1 MNELNESPRPE
12 SRRSA
17 GRNSLLFIGGL
28 FVLGLALAFLL
39 FGGGLFQ
46 SRPRSATANLPQVP
60 AFDDSSTS
68 VAAVVQSGAPLN
80 VGDAAHDFTL
90 QDLDGNTVQLSALRG
105 QPVIVNFW
113 ATWCAPCRIEMPEL
127 QEAYTAHAGDGLAIL
142 AVNQMEEP
150 TAVRTFFR
158 DEMGLTFTPVMDTEG
173 TVADQYGAIGL
184 PSTFFIDADGVVT
197 AVHRGVLTREQIDAY
212 LADILP
218 Q

>member
-1 MNELNESPRPE
+1 MDESNATPQPE
-12 SRRSA
+12 SGRPA
-17 GRNSLLFIGGL
+17 GRNPLLFVGGL
-28 FVLGLALAFLL
+28 FLLGIALAFLL
-39 FGGGLFQ
+39 FGGSLFQ
-46 SRPRSATANLPQVP
+46 NRTRSATADLPQVP
-60 AFDDSSTS
+60 AFEDSATS
-68 VAAVVQSGAPLN
+68 AAAVAQGGAPLN
-80 VGDAAHDFTL
+80 VGDSAHDFTL
-90 QDLDGNTVQLSALRG
+90 LDLDGNTVQLSALRG

-127 QEAYTAHAGDGLAIL
+127 QEAYTEHAGDGLVIL

-150 TAVRTFFR
+150 PAVRTFFR
-158 DEMGLTFTPVMDTEG
+158 DEMGLTFTPVMDVDG

-197 AVHRGVLTREQIDAY
+197 AVHRGVLTRIQIDAY